1 MILIIFAF
9 WIIDFYYVGGMG
21 GSNMKTEPSFFGK
34 ITFSKILNSQQKKDL
49 LSNFF
54 SMHQFFEK
62 QGKSKS
68 ALADLLSTLSTQN

>member
-54 SMHQFFEK
+54 SMHPFFVNE
-62 QGKSKS
+62 GRPKS
-68 ALADLLSTLSTQN
+68 ALADLLSTQSTQN